1 MAGYLLVSGIDV
13 PSSSSGS
20 VGWPVSR
27 TALFGR
33 CGATVPRARFSR
45 RGIVVHGVAEGA
57 PYVTLEYRPLLHGI
71 SAGVRGGLARAPH
84 HTLRA

>member
-1 MAGYLLVSGIDV
+1 VAGHALASGVDV
-13 PSSSSGS
+13 PASSYGS
-20 VGWPVSR
+20 AGWPVCR
-27 TALFGR
+27 TTLFGR

-71 SAGVRGGLARAPH
+71 SAGVRDGLARAPH